1 MRQLPA
7 LNVALAVLLAGLVV
21 AGTLPSVYGLAA
33 LWLLVAAVYWSLR
46 DRIHD
51 ILLVFVTVFLL
62 LVVISNPAPRLS
74 DPIGVA
80 RLEQRWA
87 KGPFDD
93 RLPVILH
100 LVFDEMMSPGAADQ
114 SVPETVEAR
123 EILHRLGGRYGLRTF
138 DSVYSRSYFSG
149 VSLPNLF
156 NSEYLGQTGQS
167 AQFPKVLLATPHNA
181 YFDDFASRGYRT
193 AVFQTSLLDFCG
205 NRNVDMCETFPSW
218 DPGVLRSDTLHLR
231 ARAGH
236 VLTVLLRSYEPG
248 HVSRYGEWMV
258 TGVDP
263 RQITAAQKLGTER
276 RFDVQGFIP
285 WFERFVG
292 FVERVPRGT
301 HVFAHFMMPHA
312 PYLMSPDC
320 TITGDGGAGYYL
332 AERFPD
338 AASRELARRQYYK
351 AYVTQLHCVVNRIG
365 TFLDAV
371 QRNPALRDARIL
383 IHGDHGSRISS
394 GNRIEDYR
402 REDFISNYATYFA
415 IRAPDV
421 EAGADCRFLSLAE
434 AFRAHVGAQNPAA
447 IDRPTPPVL
456 VQSKAGDNVRVEASM
471 PRFGCASAPATGRQ

>member
-1 MRQLPA
+1 MKTA
-7 LNVALAVLLAGLVV
+7 LLIGFATVLAGFVV
-21 AGTLPSVYGLAA
+21 AGTLPPVYGLGA
-33 LWLLVAAVYWSLR
+33 LWLLVAAVYWPLR
-46 DRIHD
+46 ERIHD

-62 LVVISNPAPRLS
+62 LVVISSPAPRLA
-74 DPIGVA
+74 DPIRVT

-87 KGPFDD
+87 KGPFDN

-100 LVFDEMMSPGAADQ
+100 LVFDEMMSPGATDA
-114 SVPETVEAR
+114 SVPDTANAR
-123 EILHRLGGRYGLRTF
+123 TALYSLGERYGLRTF

-156 NSEYLGQTGQS
+156 NGEYLGHTGES
-167 AQFPKVLLATPHNA
+167 ARIANVRLAIPQNA
-181 YFDDFASRGYRT
+181 YFDEVAGRGYRSI
-193 AVFQTSLLDFCG
+193 VFQTSLLDFCG

-218 DPGVLRSDTLHLR
+218 DPGVLQSSTLPLR

-236 VLTVLLRSYEPG
+236 VLAVLLRSYEPG

-263 RQITAAQKLGTER
+263 RHIAIAQKLGTER

-292 FVERVPRGT
+292 FVERVPRGS

-312 PYLMSPDC
+312 PYLMSPEC

-338 AASRELARRQYYK
+338 AASRDRARRQYYN
-351 AYVTQLHCVVNRIG
+351 AYVAQLRCVVNRIG
-365 TFLDAV
+365 VFLDAV

-383 IHGDHGSRISS
+383 IHGDHGSRISV
-394 GNRIEDYR
+394 GNRIEDYQR
-402 REDFISNYATYFA
+402 QDFISNYATYFA
-415 IRAPDV
+415 VRAPDV
-421 EAGADCRFLSLAE
+421 EPGTDCRFLSLAE
-434 AFRAHVGAQNPAA
+434 AFRAHIGVQNPAA
-447 IDRPTPPVL
+447 IDRATPPVL
-456 VQSKAGDNVRVEASM
+456 VQSKAGENVRVEVPM
-471 PRFGCASAPATGRQ
+471 PRFGCGGSGPAIGGQ